1 MIYANLI
8 FMIEKINYTGYW
20 FLPNKENDRVAGT
33 LAYLPNDKIQL
44 DLLGSL
50 EEYTHP
56 FEMFTDNNKSV
67 DIIHGITSCGKK
79 ISLINCFSF
88 ASLNTNALSP
98 VVKYK
103 CQYLMI
109 GYLLKSR
116 KNKTFDSIVIHLPA
130 LNKWYPPELIR
141 KMLYFNPIGTK
152 ILETNISISNKN
164 KSEETVFLD
173 QEYKITIEDSAGY
186 SGGNKLLIEQ
196 KTYCKITNYS
206 SKIDFISLIGKAYQ
220 FKSFLNL
227 ATLSTNTFTKISL
240 IDDDYFQ
247 DIGDGDKYINHI
259 ELLYVDRDINENVET
274 HNSLFTY
281 TRIKEFYSQTI
292 RTWFNLEKEYAPIRN
307 HLLDSITRKQTWKST
322 DFLIIIQ
329 ALEGYH
335 RRFVN
340 IRANNLR
347 ERIENLCNKYSDI
360 TRLDITNNDITH
372 VIKSRNY
379 YSHFYSNK
387 EDVLDGID
395 LYNLSKKMR
404 LLLICCVLSLL
415 GLPNSK
421 IDYLI
426 KECYSNIL
434 K

>member
-1 MIYANLI
+1 
-8 FMIEKINYTGYW
+8 MIEKIIYTGYW
-20 FLPNKENDRVAGT
+20 FLPNKENDKVAGT
-33 LAYLPNDKIQL
+33 LTYLPNEKIQL
-44 DLLGSL
+44 ELLGSL
-50 EEYTHP
+50 EEYAHP
-56 FEMFTDNNKSV
+56 LDLFTDDNKSL

-103 CQYLMI
+103 CQYILV
-109 GYLLKSR
+109 GYLLE
-116 KNKTFDSIVIHLPA
+116 NIEDETFNSIMVHLPA
-130 LNKWYPPELIR
+130 LNEWYPPKLIQR
-141 KMLYFNPIGTK
+141 TIHFNPRGNK
-152 ILETNISISNKN
+152 ISKTNISISNKDKN
-164 KSEETVFLD
+164 QETVCLD

-196 KTYCKITNYS
+196 KTYCKITGYN
-206 SKIDFISLIGKAYQ
+206 SKKDFISLVAKAYQ

-247 DIGDGDKYINHI
+247 DIGNGDKYIKDI
-259 ELLYVDRDINENVET
+259 ELLYVDKIRNENIDI
-274 HNSLFTY
+274 HKYLFTY
-281 TRIKEFYSQTI
+281 NRINEFYSQTV
-292 RTWFNLEKEYAPIRN
+292 RAWFSLGKDYAPIRN

-335 RRFVN
+335 RRFIN
-340 IRANNLR
+340 IRANNLK
-347 ERIENLCNKYSDI
+347 ERIENLCNKFSDI
-360 TRLDITNNDITH
+360 TRLNITNDDIKHT
-372 VIKSRNY
+372 IKSRNY
-379 YSHFYSNK
+379 YSHFYKNK
-387 EDVLDGID
+387 DGVLDGLD
-395 LYNLSKKMR
+395 LFRLSKKMR
-404 LLLICCVLSLL
+404 LLLICCILSLL

-426 KECYSNIL
+426 KECYSGIIND
-434 K
+434 